1 MAGWI
6 DRWRAAT
13 VAIGSIQQADI
24 RSRTGRVST
33 KKFFAVVGTGVLFS
47 LHGPRRQDTWLVTAK
62 HVFLDPPDHWQPSTL
77 AIVFPQTP
85 GRGMKQGLEIPL
97 QLTEAGRR
105 CWYPHPDKAVDL
117 ACLPLSLT
125 MRQPKPGAS
134 TMRQPKSG
142 TSSSIAW
149 MDIATTAELYE
160 GVPIMVLGYPAAFD
174 IPDSPRAIV
183 RQGIVSWVSP
193 TRPGSEVFLI
203 DSHVFPGN
211 SGGPVFRLPTT
222 MDREGHLTAGGAVTL
237 LGIVTQA
244 RIQSLPLLAG
254 GNHVDLYLQGKT
266 RPEPL
271 LTPSF
276 LGLGLVEPA
285 YRIKQLLVSA
295 TRRHHRRKK
304 PAS

>member
-1 MAGWI
+1 
-6 DRWRAAT
+6 RAAT

-24 RSRTGRVST
+24 RSRNGRVST

-47 LHGPRRQDTWLVTAK
+47 LHGPGRQESWLVTAK

-77 AIVFPQTP
+77 GIVFPQTP
-85 GRGMKQGLEIPL
+85 GRRVKQGLEIPL

-117 ACLPLSLT
+117 ACLPLSFT
-125 MRQPKPGAS
+125 MRQPKPGA
-134 TMRQPKSG
+134 P
-142 TSSSIAW
+142 SSITW

-211 SGGPVFRLPTT
+211 SGGPVFRLPITI
-222 MDREGHLTAGGAVTL
+222 DREGHLTAGGAVTL

-266 RPEPL
+266 RSEPL

-276 LGLGLVEPA
+276 LSLGLVEPA

-304 PAS
+304 SAS

>member
-13 VAIGSIQQADI
+13 VAIGAIQDADV

-33 KKFFAVVGTGVLFS
+33 RKFFAVVGTGVLFS
-47 LHGPRRQDTWLVTAK
+47 LHGPRRQDCWLVTAR
-62 HVFLDPPDHWQPSTL
+62 HVFLDPTENWKPSTL
-77 AIVFPQTP
+77 GIVFPHIHR
-85 GRGMKQGLEIPL
+85 RGVKQGVEIPI
-97 QLTEAGRR
+97 QLTKAGRR

-117 ACLPLSLT
+117 ACLPLPLT
-125 MRQPKPGAS
+125 MRQLKPGG
-134 TMRQPKSG
+134 P
-142 TSSSIAW
+142 SSIAW
-149 MDIATTAELYE
+149 MDIATTADLYE

-193 TRPGSEVFLI
+193 ARPGSEVFLI

-211 SGGPVFRLPTT
+211 SGGPVFRLPTA

-254 GNHVDLYLQGKT
+254 GKQVDLYVQGKKKSD
-266 RPEPL
+266 PL

-295 TRRHHRRKK
+295 TRRHHRRKR